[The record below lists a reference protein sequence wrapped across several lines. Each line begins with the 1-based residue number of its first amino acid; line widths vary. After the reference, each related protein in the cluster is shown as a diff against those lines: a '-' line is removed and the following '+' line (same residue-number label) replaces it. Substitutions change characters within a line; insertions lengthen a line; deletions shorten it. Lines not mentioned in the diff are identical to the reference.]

1 MLGFHPSILFFF
13 PLGFKQVFP
22 SDTLPCTLPNALS
35 SHQHHKPPGYI
46 VSGMFCLQHLLF
58 LSVLSHSFTTL
69 RYVPAE
75 KEWRR
80 HSSRRYFT
88 PTGNV
93 NKASL
98 GPAVGKKKNYTVE
111 VGCCICKI
119 TQPLSLS
126 RPQTTGNC
134 FFRGPVEHLQVSRCL
149 QTLL

>member
-1 MLGFHPSILFFF
+1 MVQILSRDKQRSNLLGFHPSILLFF

-58 LSVLSHSFTTL
+58 LSILSHSFKTL

-75 KEWRR
+75 KEWRG

-98 GPAVGKKKNYTVE
+98 GPAVGKKKLHSGGGMLHLQDHSASE
-111 VGCCICKI
+111 
-119 TQPLSLS
+119 PE
-126 RPQTTGNC
+126 QTTDNRKL
-134 FFRGPVEHLQVSRCL
+134 FFQRAS
-149 QTLL
+149 